1 MNLRDD
7 PACIHHF
14 RNRGNE
20 NQKEEVTWERVHSYS
35 GPLSTLKKKKKSQV
49 SRLSEQ
55 CSCRV
60 HFGAFQNNYHHSQFC
75 SLGKSF
81 KTGGKLN
88 PLHFIQVLEGDSQV
102 TVD

>member
-35 GPLSTLKKKKKSQV
+35 GPLSTLKKKKKKKARS
-49 SRLSEQ
+49 
-55 CSCRV
+55 
-60 HFGAFQNNYHHSQFC
+60 
-75 SLGKSF
+75 
-81 KTGGKLN
+81 
-88 PLHFIQVLEGDSQV
+88 PDSQNSALAECISV
-102 TVD
+102 PSKIIITTVSSAALGRASRQAGSLTHCTSYRC

>member
-35 GPLSTLKKKKKSQV
+35 GPLSTLKKKKKKKPGLQTLRTVLSQ
-49 SRLSEQ
+49 S
-55 CSCRV
+55 
-60 HFGAFQNNYHHSQFC
+60 AFRC
-75 SLGKSF
+75 LPK
-81 KTGGKLN
+81 
-88 PLHFIQVLEGDSQV
+88 
-102 TVD
+102 